1 MHAFVQPRRAVWTAM
16 FCAAGVTAQFIAGKA
31 TRDALYLANL
41 DVTSLPAM
49 VVVTAAVSIGLVVL
63 MSKGLQHV
71 SPRVFVSMAFAVN
84 AAMLIGEWLLLPTAP
99 RAAAVLVY
107 LQISG
112 VGPLLGSGFWLIA
125 TERFDPHTARKRF
138 GQIAGAGTLGGLVGG
153 LLAERVGA
161 LFDVAATLP
170 LLASGSLYCAWMI
183 RRLAASGGPE
193 RAGQIGDVAPDLA
206 AEAPRSGWRVLHEAT
221 YLKNLA
227 LLVLLGTFGAALVD
241 YVFKAQTVMAF
252 GRGESLLSFF
262 AIYYA
267 VTSLITFALQT
278 STSRLALE
286 RLGLGAITG
295 TPSLALVAGGIGGLV
310 WPGLPSIV
318 AARGA
323 ESIGRGALFRSAYE
337 LFYTPIPAAEK
348 RAAKSFIDVGVDR
361 LGDALGGGVIQIVL
375 MLLVPATQDAVIL
388 VIAIACSC
396 VALVVSSRLNRGYV
410 QTLER
415 SLRNRAL
422 ELDLSELEDLTT
434 KTVMLRTLRERK
446 PDDRARS
453 IVEPSLTSVTPAAVP
468 STLDPELADI
478 LVLRS
483 KDRSRISTL
492 LHRYDAMSGAL
503 VPHVIPLLAWDPVAE
518 DAVLALRKVA
528 EARVGQLVD
537 ALVDSNQSFAVRR
550 RLARVFSACTSQ
562 RAVDGLVLGL
572 DDQRFEVRFQCGRS
586 LAAIAA
592 RNPAVRIE
600 GVTIY
605 AVVLRELAVGR
616 AVWESHRLL
625 DRLDDS
631 GDRSAE
637 DELIKDRANQ
647 GLAHVFTLLSLVQP
661 AEPLQIAYRG
671 LLTGDENLRGTALEY
686 LEATLPPLVRTR
698 LWPFLED
705 RRPANRAVRDR
716 DEILGD
722 LIRSHASIRLN
733 LEELRQRIA
742 STKPWPKT

>member
-16 FCAAGVTAQFIAGKA
+16 FCAAGVFAQFIAGKA
-31 TRDALYLANL
+31 TRDAIYLATL

-49 VVVTAAVSIGLVVL
+49 VVATAAVSIGLVVL
-63 MSKGLQHV
+63 MSKGLRRI
-71 SPRVFVSMAFAVN
+71 SPGTFVSMAFAVN
-84 AAMLIGEWLLLPTAP
+84 AAMLIGEWLLLSTAP

-125 TERFDPHTARKRF
+125 TERFDPHTARRRF
-138 GQIAGAGTLGGLVGG
+138 GQIAGAGTLGGLLGG

-161 LFDVAATLP
+161 AFGVAATLP
-170 LLASGSLYCAWMI
+170 LLAMGNLYCAWMI
-183 RRLAASGGPE
+183 RRLAVSGGAD
-193 RAGQIGDVAPDLA
+193 RSGQIGDVAPDLA
-206 AEAPRSGWRVLHEAT
+206 AETPRSGWRVLHEAA
-221 YLKNLA
+221 YLQNLA
-227 LLVLLGTFGAALVD
+227 LLVLLGTLAAALVD
-241 YVFKAQTVMAF
+241 YVFKAQAVVAF
-252 GRGESLLSFF
+252 GRGEALLSFF
-262 AIYYA
+262 AIYYSA
-267 VTSLITFALQT
+267 TSLITFVLQT

-295 TPSLALVAGGIGGLV
+295 TPSIAVVAGGIGSLV
-310 WPGLPSIV
+310 WPGLPGIV

-323 ESIGRGALFRSAYE
+323 ESVGRGGLFRSAYE
-337 LFYTPIPAAEK
+337 LFYTPIPPAEK

-361 LGDALGGGVIQIVL
+361 LGDALGGGVIQLVL
-375 MLLVPATQDAVIL
+375 LVLVPASQYSVI
-388 VIAIACSC
+388 VAIAIACSC
-396 VALVVSSRLNRGYV
+396 VALVVSTRLNRGYV

-446 PDDRARS
+446 PDERGRTV
-453 IVEPSLTSVTPAAVP
+453 VEPSAAPAAAP
-468 STLDPELADI
+468 AAAQPILDPEVADI
-478 LVLRS
+478 VVLRS
-483 KDRSRISTL
+483 KDRNRISAL
-492 LHRYDAMSGAL
+492 LRRHDAMPGAL

-537 ALVDSNQSFAVRR
+537 ALVDANQSFAVRR
-550 RLARVFSACTSQ
+550 RLARVFSVCTAQ

-600 GVTIY
+600 AVTIY

-625 DRLDDS
+625 DRLDES

-647 GLAHVFTLLSLVQP
+647 GLAHIFTLLSLVQP

-705 RRPANRAVRDR
+705 RRPANRPVRDR

-742 STKPWPKT
+742 STKP

>member
-1 MHAFVQPRRAVWTAM
+1 M

-31 TRDALYLANL
+31 TRDALYLASL

-49 VVVTAAVSIGLVVL
+49 IVVTAAVSIGLVVL
-63 MSKGLQHV
+63 MSRGLRRV
-71 SPRVFVSMAFAVN
+71 SPGVFVSRAFAAN
-84 AAMLIGEWLLLPTAP
+84 AVLLLVDWMLTPSAP

-138 GQIAGAGTLGGLVGG
+138 GQITGAGTLGGLVGG

-161 LFDVAATLP
+161 AFGMEATLP
-170 LLASGSLYCAWMI
+170 LLAAGSLYCAWMI
-183 RRLAASGGPE
+183 RQLAVSNTPDTSE
-193 RAGQIGDVAPDLA
+193 KIGDVAPDLA
-206 AEAPRSGWRVLHEAT
+206 PETPRSGLRVLKDAS
-221 YLKNLA
+221 YLQNLA
-227 LLVLLGTFGAALVD
+227 LLVLLGTCGAALID
-241 YVFKAQTVMAF
+241 YLFKAQAVIAF
-252 GRGESLLSFF
+252 GRGEELLRFF
-262 AIYYA
+262 AVYYA
-267 VTSLITFALQT
+267 ATSVVMFLLQT
-278 STSRLALE
+278 SSSRAALE
-286 RLGLGAITG
+286 RFGLGAITG
-295 TPSLALVAGGIGGLV
+295 TPSAALVAGGIGGLLA
-310 WPGLPSIV
+310 PGLTSI
-318 AARGA
+318 AIARGA
-323 ESIGRGALFRSAYE
+323 ETICRGSLFRSAYE
-337 LFYTPIPAAEK
+337 LFYTPIPPAEK
-348 RAAKSFIDVGVDR
+348 RAAKSLIDVGIDR
-361 LGDALGGGVIQIVL
+361 LGDALGGGVIQL
-375 MLLVPATQDAVIL
+375 ALLLLVPASQGTAIL
-388 VIAIACSC
+388 IMAMACSSAGLI
-396 VALVVSSRLNRGYV
+396 VASRLNRGYV

-446 PDDRARS
+446 PDDRRS
-453 IVEPSLTSVTPAAVP
+453 LVEPALASTAVP
-468 STLDPELADI
+468 ASLDPEVADI

-483 KDRSRISTL
+483 KDRARITAL
-492 LHRYDAMSGAL
+492 LHRHEGMSGTL
-503 VPHVIPLLAWDPVAE
+503 VPHVIPLLAWDSVAE
-518 DAVLALRKVA
+518 EAVLALRKVA
-528 EARVGQLVD
+528 EERVGQLVD
-537 ALVDSNQSFAVRR
+537 ALVDPNQSFAVRR
-550 RLARVFSACTSQ
+550 RLARVFSACASQ
-562 RAVDGLVLGL
+562 RAADGVVLGL
-572 DDQRFEVRFQCGRS
+572 DDQRFEVRFQTGRS
-586 LAAIAA
+586 LAAIVA
-592 RNPAVRIE
+592 RNTAVRIE
-600 GVTIY
+600 AVTIY

-631 GDRSAE
+631 GDRSVE

-705 RRPANRAVRDR
+705 RRPANRTVRDR

-733 LEELRQRIA
+733 LEELRERIA
-742 STKPWPKT
+742 STNPWPKT

>member
-1 MHAFVQPRRAVWTAM
+1 M

-63 MSKGLQHV
+63 TSKGLQYV
-71 SPRVFVSMAFAVN
+71 NPGTFVSMTFALN
-84 AAMLIGEWLLLPTAP
+84 AAMLVGEWLLLQSAP
-99 RAAAVLVY
+99 RTAAVLVY

-138 GQIAGAGTLGGLVGG
+138 GQIAGAGTLGGLLGG

-161 LFDVAATLP
+161 AFGVSATLP
-170 LLASGSLYCAWMI
+170 LLAVGNLYCAWMI
-183 RRLAASGGPE
+183 RQLAVSGGPD
-193 RAGQIGDVAPDLA
+193 RSGKIGDVAPDLA
-206 AEAPRSGWRVLHEAT
+206 AEAPRSGWRVLHEAA

-227 LLVLLGTFGAALVD
+227 LLVLLGTLGAALVD
-241 YVFKAQTVMAF
+241 YVFKAQAVVAF

-267 VTSLITFALQT
+267 ATSLITFVVQT
-278 STSRLALE
+278 SASRVALE

-295 TPSLALVAGGIGGLV
+295 TPSMALVAGGIASLV

-337 LFYTPIPAAEK
+337 LFYTPIPPAEK
-348 RAAKSFIDVGVDR
+348 RAAKSFIDVGIDR
-361 LGDALGGGVIQIVL
+361 LGDALGGGVIQL
-375 MLLVPATQDAVIL
+375 VIL
-388 VIAIACSC
+388 LLAPVNQDPTILAIAIACSC

-410 QTLER
+410 ETLER

-434 KTVMLRTLRERK
+434 KTVMLRTLRERR
-446 PDDRARS
+446 PEDRTRS
-453 IVEPSLTSVTPAAVP
+453 VVEPSVATTAIP
-468 STLDPELADI
+468 STLDPEVADI

-483 KDRSRISTL
+483 KDRSRISAL
-492 LHRYDAMSGAL
+492 LHRNEPMSGAL
-503 VPHVIPLLAWDPVAE
+503 VPHVIPLLAWDPVSE
-518 DAVLALRKVA
+518 DAVAALRKVA
-528 EARVGQLVD
+528 EARVGQLID
-537 ALVDSNQSFAVRR
+537 ALVDANQSFAVRR
-550 RLARVFSACTSQ
+550 RLARVFSVCASQ

-586 LAAIAA
+586 LAAIAS
-592 RNPAVRIE
+592 RNPTVRIE
-600 GVTIY
+600 SVTIY

-625 DRLDDS
+625 DRLDES

-705 RRPANRAVRDR
+705 RRPANRTVRDR

>member
-1 MHAFVQPRRAVWTAM
+1 M

-49 VVVTAAVSIGLVVL
+49 VIVTAAVSIGLVVIT
-63 MSKGLQHV
+63 SKCLRQI
-71 SPRVFVSMAFAVN
+71 SPGAFVPMAFAAHAV
-84 AAMLIGEWLLLPTAP
+84 LLVIGWLLVPVAP

-138 GQIAGAGTLGGLVGG
+138 GQIGGAGTLGGLVGG
-153 LLAERVGA
+153 LVAERVGA
-161 LFDVAATLP
+161 IFGVPAMLP
-170 LLASGSLYCAWMI
+170 VLAIGNLYCAWLI
-183 RRLAASGGPE
+183 RRLAGSHAEVSS
-193 RAGQIGDVAPDLA
+193 RMGDVSPDLA
-206 AEAPRSGWRVLHEAT
+206 PEAPRSGLRVLREAA
-221 YLKNLA
+221 YLQNLA

-241 YVFKAQTVMAF
+241 YLFKVQAVVAF
-252 GRGESLLSFF
+252 GRGESLLTFF
-262 AIYYA
+262 AVYYA
-267 VTSLITFALQT
+267 ATSLITFAVQA
-278 STSRLALE
+278 SSSRLALE

-310 WPGLPSIV
+310 APGLTSLV
-318 AARGA
+318 VARGA
-323 ESIGRGALFRSAYE
+323 ETICRSALFRSAYE
-337 LFYTPIPAAEK
+337 LFYTPIPPTEK
-348 RAAKSFIDVGVDR
+348 RAAKSLIDVGIDR
-361 LGDALGGGVIQIVL
+361 LGDALGGGVIQVILV
-375 MLLVPATQDAVIL
+375 LLVPASQDAVIL
-388 VIAIACSC
+388 SIAIACSC
-396 VALVVSSRLNRGYV
+396 LALIVASRLNRGYV

-446 PDDRARS
+446 ADDRRTQPGSA
-453 IVEPSLTSVTPAAVP
+453 IVP
-468 STLDPELADI
+468 STALSSPDPDVADI

-483 KDRSRISTL
+483 KDRGRIAAL
-492 LHRYDAMSGAL
+492 LHRQDGMSGVL
-503 VPHVIPLLAWDPVAE
+503 VPHVVPLLAWDPVAE

-528 EARVGQLVD
+528 EERVGQLID
-537 ALVDSNQSFAVRR
+537 ALIDPNQSFAVRR
-550 RLARVFSACTSQ
+550 RLARVFSVCASQ
-562 RAVDGLVLGL
+562 RAVDGVILGL

-592 RNPAVRIE
+592 RNTLARIE

-625 DRLDDS
+625 DRLDDTS
-631 GDRSAE
+631 DRTFE
-637 DELIKDRANQ
+637 DEFIKDRANQ

-705 RRPANRAVRDR
+705 RRPANRAVRQR
-716 DEILGD
+716 DEILDD

-733 LEELRQRIA
+733 LEELRQRIV

>member
-1 MHAFVQPRRAVWTAM
+1 M
-16 FCAAGVTAQFIAGKA
+16 FCAAGVFAQFIAGKA
-31 TRDALYLANL
+31 TRDAIYLATL

-49 VVVTAAVSIGLVVL
+49 VVATAAVSIGLVVL
-63 MSKGLQHV
+63 MSKGLQRI
-71 SPRVFVSMAFAVN
+71 SPGTFVSMAFAVN
-84 AAMLIGEWLLLPTAP
+84 AAMLIGEWLLLSTAP

-125 TERFDPHTARKRF
+125 TERFDPHTARRRF
-138 GQIAGAGTLGGLVGG
+138 GQIAGAGTLGGLLGG

-161 LFDVAATLP
+161 AFGVAATLP
-170 LLASGSLYCAWMI
+170 LLAMGNLYCAWMI
-183 RRLAASGGPE
+183 RQLAVSGGPD
-193 RAGQIGDVAPDLA
+193 RSGQIGDVAPDLA
-206 AEAPRSGWRVLHEAT
+206 AETPRSGWRVLHEAA
-221 YLKNLA
+221 YLQNLA
-227 LLVLLGTFGAALVD
+227 LLVLLGTLAAALVD
-241 YVFKAQTVMAF
+241 YVFKAQAVVAF
-252 GRGESLLSFF
+252 GRGEALLGFF
-262 AIYYA
+262 AVYYSA
-267 VTSLITFALQT
+267 TSLITFVLQT

-295 TPSLALVAGGIGGLV
+295 TPSIAVVAGGIGSLV

-323 ESIGRGALFRSAYE
+323 ESVGRGGLFRSAYE
-337 LFYTPIPAAEK
+337 LFYTPIPPAEK

-361 LGDALGGGVIQIVL
+361 LGDALGGGVIQLVL
-375 MLLVPATQDAVIL
+375 LLLVPASQYSVI
-388 VIAIACSC
+388 VAIAIACSC

-434 KTVMLRTLRERK
+434 KTVMLRTLRERR
-446 PDDRARS
+446 PDDRGRS
-453 IVEPSLTSVTPAAVP
+453 VIEPSAAP
-468 STLDPELADI
+468 TATQPILDPEVADI
-478 LVLRS
+478 VVLRS
-483 KDRSRISTL
+483 KDRSRISAL
-492 LHRYDAMSGAL
+492 LRRHDAMSGAL
-503 VPHVIPLLAWDPVAE
+503 VPQVIPLLAWDPVAE

-537 ALVDSNQSFAVRR
+537 ALVDPNQSFAVRR
-550 RLARVFSACTSQ
+550 RLARVFSACTTQ

-586 LAAIAA
+586 LAAIAS
-592 RNPAVRIE
+592 RHPGVRIE
-600 GVTIY
+600 AVTIY
-605 AVVLRELAVGR
+605 AVVLRELAVGK

-625 DRLDDS
+625 DRLDEA

-647 GLAHVFTLLSLVQP
+647 GLAHIFTLLSLVQP

-705 RRPANRAVRDR
+705 RRPAKRPVRDR

-742 STKPWPKT
+742 STKP